1 METAETKFKL
11 KRLKNVF
18 WAAEIALTICLI
30 HRVFILPNEQMAIT
44 FLLSVLLVGFA
55 YIPIYR
61 GRLEIATTLHKALLE
76 LCRNGDKKR
85 AASHLKKHIV
95 KAKDDIKKLLASNE
109 H

>member
-1 METAETKFKL
+1 
-11 KRLKNVF
+11 
-18 WAAEIALTICLI
+18 
-30 HRVFILPNEQMAIT
+30 MAIT

-61 GRLEIATTLHKALLE
+61 GKLEIATTLHKALVE